1 VEDERLTDA
10 SLLIGLSRFDEAD
23 VVLRSALRDA
33 DADSDDELA
42 SYALEGLGTIATRR
56 GQDARALEL
65 FEQALTR
72 GHEPDPVVRQSLYMV
87 LARLRSFGGNAAA
100 AIELLESCRQRVASA
115 PDPDPAVVAMYSIT
129 CSYAYADS
137 GQYGKAHTVLSEVI
151 QHAEDLDLTVRGRLY
166 FALTRLNIN
175 TGRSSQAVEY
185 GDRLL
190 EVTLADGGAGL
201 SDAYLLCAHAHL
213 DAGDT
218 TLAGEH
224 LAQARKHADTPL
236 GSVDEGFLLIE
247 EARYS
252 LQMGDNAQALQ
263 RARAAIELLGD
274 RSVPGQLGAAYL
286 VTARVYDENGDDDR
300 ADRAYQ
306 MAVDALRLQSG
317 WPTDLA
323 KAYRRY
329 GKFLRR
335 RGRVEDALEMLEAA
349 GDAGQTGG

>member
-1 VEDERLTDA
+1 
-10 SLLIGLSRFDEAD
+10 
-23 VVLRSALRDA
+23 
-33 DADSDDELA
+33 
-42 SYALEGLGTIATRR
+42 
-56 GQDARALEL
+56 
-65 FEQALTR
+65 
-72 GHEPDPVVRQSLYMV
+72 
-87 LARLRSFGGNAAA
+87 
-100 AIELLESCRQRVASA
+100 
-115 PDPDPAVVAMYSIT
+115 MYSIT

-190 EVTLADGGAGL
+190 EVTLVADGGAGL

-252 LQMGDNAQALQ
+252 LQMGDNAQALE

-286 VTARVYDENGDDDR
+286 VTARVYDQNGDDDR

-306 MAVDALRLQSG
+306 MAIDALRLQSG